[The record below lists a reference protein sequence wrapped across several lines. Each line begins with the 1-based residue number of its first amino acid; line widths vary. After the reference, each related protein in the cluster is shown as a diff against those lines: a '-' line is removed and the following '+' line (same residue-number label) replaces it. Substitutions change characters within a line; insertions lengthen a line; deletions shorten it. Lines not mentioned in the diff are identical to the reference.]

1 VGLIALG
8 GGDGDIG
15 AGPLGAHMVAQ
26 GVAQGLGEQ
35 ESGDDEGHGQGDR
48 DRGRHQP
55 HGGAAEVGPGDAD
68 HRAPP
73 SCAVAV
79 WEVAD
84 REAAVVEPPV
94 VAVTFISA
102 VATDSGSGS
111 VSSPASRPSASSTT
125 RLARAAARGSWV
137 TMTTVWPSSST
148 EDRRMLSTSSPAFE
162 SRLPVGSSATM
173 TSG

>member
-1 VGLIALG
+1 
-8 GGDGDIG
+8 DGDIG
-15 AGPLGAHMVAQ
+15 AGPLGAHLIAQ
-26 GVAQGLGEQ
+26 GVAEGLREQ
-35 ESGDDEGHGQGDR
+35 ESGDDEGHGHGDR
-48 DRGRHQP
+48 DRGRQQP
-55 HGGAAEVGPGDAD
+55 PGGAAEVGPGDAD

-94 VAVTFISA
+94 VAVTFIIA
-102 VATDSGSGS
+102 VATDSGAGSGS
-111 VSSPASRPSASSTT
+111 SPGGRPSESSTT
-125 RLARAAARGSWV
+125 GSARAAARGWWV
-137 TMTTVWPSSST
+137 SMTPVWPSSST
-148 EDRRMLSTSSPAFE
+148 EDRRMRSSSSPAFE

>member
-1 VGLIALG
+1 QTCALPIC
-8 GGDGDIG
+8 DSG
-15 AGPLGAHMVAQ
+15 AGPLGAHLIAQ
-26 GVAQGLGEQ
+26 GVAEGLREQ
-35 ESGDDEGHGQGDR
+35 ESGDDEGHGHGDR
-48 DRGRHQP
+48 DRGRQQP
-55 HGGAAEVGPGDAD
+55 PGGAAEVGPGDAD

-73 SCAVAV
+73 SCPVSAWSA
-79 WEVAD
+79 AD
-84 REAAVVEPPV
+84 RAAAVFEPPV

-102 VATDSGSGS
+102 VATDSWSGS

-125 RLARAAARGSWV
+125 RSARAAARGSWV